1 MGVMLVMFTCNIDVL
16 VGSIIGMCVVLLG
29 MLLNVGYLLF
39 VVCVVIL
46 LFGLFVGFFNGVLVV
61 WLKIFVIVVI
71 FGMLGLYRGIMLLWI
86 GGKWIE
92 GLFVELK

>member
-16 VGSIIGMCVVLLG
+16 VGLIIGMCVVLLG